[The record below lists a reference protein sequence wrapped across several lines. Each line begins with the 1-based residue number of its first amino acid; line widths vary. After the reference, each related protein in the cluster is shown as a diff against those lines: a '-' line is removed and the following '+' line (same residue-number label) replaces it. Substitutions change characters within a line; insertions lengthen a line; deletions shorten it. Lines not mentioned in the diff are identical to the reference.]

1 MSEQE
6 EAVQLPQQLGEGQI
20 HEEWSGVHKAVFNGM
35 VVDYAAMYGFVEEL
49 GNTIGKEKAWEAFG
63 QYGER
68 LGREETDR
76 LRQTHGVGGDD
87 AHAARRLWDAAIEVE
102 NAGMQYEVI
111 SETDDRLVMKI
122 GSCFVYNAAKKA
134 GLVPH
139 EVCPFAGPRLAHA
152 MFKQLDPRL
161 GERIVKYRTRANDF
175 CVAEIGRDVEFGV
188 AKPLSAGREATDTT
202 ADPSTVG

>member
-6 EAVQLPQQLGEGQI
+6 EALQLPQRFGEGQI
-20 HEEWSGVHKAVFNGM
+20 HEEWSEVHKAVFNGM
-35 VVDYAAMYGFVEEL
+35 VVDYAAMYRFVEEL
-49 GNTIGKEKAWEAFG
+49 GKRIGKEKAWEWFG
-63 QYGER
+63 AYQEE

-76 LRQTHGVGGDD
+76 LQKTHGVAGDD

-111 SETDDRLVMKI
+111 SESDDKLVLKI

-152 MFKQLDPRL
+152 MFKRLDERL

-188 AKPLSAGREATDTT
+188 VKPAK
-202 ADPSTVG
+202 ADAS

>member
-6 EAVQLPQQLGEGQI
+6 EALQLPQRFGEGEI
-20 HEEWSGVHKAVFNGM
+20 HEEWTDVHKAVFNGM
-35 VVDYAAMYGFVEEL
+35 VVDYAAMYRFVDEL
-49 GNTIGKEKAWEAFG
+49 AKKVGREKAWEWFG
-63 QYGER
+63 AYQEE

-76 LRQTHGVGGDD
+76 LRQTHGASGDD

-111 SETDDRLVMKI
+111 SETDDKLVLKI

-134 GLVPH
+134 GLTPH
-139 EVCPFAGPRLAHA
+139 EVCPFAGPRLANA
-152 MFKQLDPRL
+152 MFKRLDGRL

-188 AKPLSAGREATDTT
+188 ATPANAKDAR
-202 ADPSTVG
+202 